1 MQATTAG
8 AVAVH
13 AVVTCMVGCG
23 VLPSNRSVQP
33 RLPDI
38 SIRVGFAVAH
48 KSSNWACMLSSSVF
62 PPVFILWCTFVAA
75 EGYIERTQII
85 NTKNI

>member
-1 MQATTAG
+1 MLWS
-8 AVAVH
+8 H
-13 AVVTCMVGCG
+13 AWWDVGFC
-23 VLPSNRSVQP
+23 PASDP
-33 RLPDI
+33 FRLPDI

-48 KSSNWACMLSSSVF
+48 MSSNWACMLISSVF
-62 PPVFILWCTFVAA
+62 PPFAAAAVILVCTFVAA